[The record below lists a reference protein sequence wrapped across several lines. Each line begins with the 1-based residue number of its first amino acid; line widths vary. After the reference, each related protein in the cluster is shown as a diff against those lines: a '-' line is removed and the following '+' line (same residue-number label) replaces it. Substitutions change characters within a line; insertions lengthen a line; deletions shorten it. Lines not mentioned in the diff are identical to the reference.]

1 MRRRRIAP
9 EAHRSSRRLAHGNL
23 KEISV
28 NAHSFFCYRHN
39 IILPLFRQYPS
50 LNQPSILR
58 ICFVLWLFRS
68 YKIPVIHYLYIYIK
82 PYI

>member
-28 NAHSFFCYRHN
+28 NAHSFFCYRHIPFSVIGIISYYLLLGN
-39 IILPLFRQYPS
+39 I
-50 LNQPSILR
+50 
-58 ICFVLWLFRS
+58 
-68 YKIPVIHYLYIYIK
+68 YLKSTFYFLAFSTVNNN
-82 PYI
+82 